1 MWVITGMAQVGPKK
15 CDDEPE
21 VIRSLLTLTRPFRR
35 DDIVRMAPP
44 LLRGPF
50 TVGAYHRLA
59 ELGVLDEDDRVELL
73 DGQIVEMTP
82 IGAAHAACVIRL
94 TALLSRRMGGDTCV
108 SVQNTHASPARNR
121 MPRHATLR

>member
-1 MWVITGMAQVGPKK
+1 
-15 CDDEPE
+15 
-21 VIRSLLTLTRPFRR
+21 
-35 DDIVRMAPP
+35 
-44 LLRGPF
+44 
-50 TVGAYHRLA
+50 VGAYHRLA